1 MALNDT
7 LSTAL
12 SKIMD
17 YEKTGKKQLEISPT
31 SKVIKKVLDI
41 MNENNY
47 AGKYALS
54 KTNQGETLKLEL
66 LGKINKCGVIKPR
79 FSVRKD
85 GFEKFEKRFL
95 PAQNFGLLIIS
106 TPQGIMAHEEARKK
120 GIGGKLLAFVY

>member
-12 SKIMD
+12 SKILD

-47 AGKYALS
+47 AGKYDLS
-54 KTNQGETLKLEL
+54 KTNQGENLDL
-66 LGKINKCGVIKPR
+66 V
-79 FSVRKD
+79 
-85 GFEKFEKRFL
+85 
-95 PAQNFGLLIIS
+95 
-106 TPQGIMAHEEARKK
+106 
-120 GIGGKLLAFVY
+120 